1 MPALLLAADPR
12 LGMLIGALLFAICLL
27 VVALVMALRGKRGHG
42 AELAESLHQAN
53 SALQDMASRDPL
65 TGLPNRQ
72 LFEAQLAHLAQR
84 ADLHERRLALLFINL
99 DGFKAINDA
108 LGRPAGDA
116 MLRTL
121 GERLMTL
128 ARPIDIAARIGGDEF
143 LMLLDGNPGKAE
155 ASDLARRLSAGLA
168 EACDVGGREVAVSCS
183 IGIAMY
189 PEDGAFTTLVAHADA
204 AMNASKRTGGSTYC
218 FFEPRMV
225 EGAREQVELLRD
237 LRHAIDK
244 GELELFYQPKIHA
257 PSGQITGVE
266 ALMRWHHPRRGMVSP
281 MVFIPIAERY
291 GLIGALGNWV
301 IEDACRQIRA
311 WRDDGLR
318 MRVAINLSV
327 QQLRQRDLVPRIT
340 GALARHRIEPHVL
353 TCEFTESAAMD
364 DAQATLRVIEELSAV
379 GVHLSI
385 DDFGTGYSSLSYL
398 RKLPAEELKIDRSF
412 VLDLETSSDALAIV
426 DAVVKLAQALGRKVV
441 AEGVETE
448 AQQRILRQLGCDEL
462 QGYLFARP
470 MSARSLALWAMTN
483 EGPRDLN
490 FRASL
495 FGDTLPHAIP

>member
-1 MPALLLAADPR
+1 MTALALAAVT
-12 LGMLIGALLFAICLL
+12 LGLIAGLI
-27 VVALVMALRGKRGHG
+27 ALRFFPRAK
-42 AELAESLHQAN
+42 
-53 SALQDMASRDPL
+53 SARKSRSAQHDTATRDAL

-72 LFEAQLAHLAQR
+72 QFEEHLARLVQR
-84 ADLHERRLALLFINL
+84 ADRHQRRLALLFINL
-99 DGFKAINDA
+99 DGFKPINEA
-108 LGRPAGDA
+108 LGLAGGDA
-116 MLRTL
+116 MLRVI
-121 GERLMTL
+121 GERMMTL
-128 ARPIDIAARIGGDEF
+128 ARPGDIAAHVGGDEF

-155 ASDLARRLSAGLA
+155 ASDMARRLLAGLA
-168 EACDVGGREVAVSCS
+168 QSCEIGGRDVAVSGS

-189 PEDGAFTTLVAHADA
+189 PEDGALSKLMAHADA

-237 LRHAIDK
+237 LRRAIEQ
-244 GELELFYQPKIHA
+244 GELELYYQPKIHA

-266 ALMRWHHPRRGMVSP
+266 ALMRWHHPKRGMVGP
-281 MVFIPIAERY
+281 MVFIPIAERF

-301 IEDACRQIRA
+301 IEDACRQIRE
-311 WRDDGLR
+311 WRDEGLR

-327 QQLRQRDLVPRIT
+327 QQLRQPDLVKRIT
-340 GALARHRIEPHVL
+340 DALQRHRVEPGLL

-364 DAQATLRVIEELSAV
+364 DAQATLRVIEQLSGA

-398 RKLPAEELKIDRSF
+398 RRLPAHELKIDGSF
-412 VLDLETSSDALAIV
+412 VQDLETSSDARAIV

-448 AQQRILRQLGCDEL
+448 EQQRILRSLGCHEL
-462 QGYLFARP
+462 QGYLFAKP
-470 MSARSLALWAMTN
+470 MSAKALALWAMN
-483 EGPRDLN
+483 NDGPRDLN

-495 FGDTLPHAIP
+495 FSDTVPQTLQ

>member
-1 MPALLLAADPR
+1 MTALALAAVT
-12 LGMLIGALLFAICLL
+12 LGLIAGLI
-27 VVALVMALRGKRGHG
+27 ALRFFPRAK
-42 AELAESLHQAN
+42 
-53 SALQDMASRDPL
+53 SARKSRSAQHDTATRDAL
-65 TGLPNRQ
+65 TGLPNREQ
-72 LFEAQLAHLAQR
+72 FEEHLARLVQR
-84 ADLHERRLALLFINL
+84 ADRHQRRLALLFINL
-99 DGFKAINDA
+99 DGFKPINEA
-108 LGRPAGDA
+108 LGLAGGDA
-116 MLRTL
+116 MLRVI
-121 GERLMTL
+121 GERMMTL
-128 ARPIDIAARIGGDEF
+128 ARPGDIAAHVGGDEF

-155 ASDLARRLSAGLA
+155 ASDMARRLLAGLA
-168 EACDVGGREVAVSCS
+168 QSCEIGGRDVAVSGS

-189 PEDGAFTTLVAHADA
+189 PEDGALSKLMAHADA

-237 LRHAIDK
+237 LRRAIEQ
-244 GELELFYQPKIHA
+244 GELELYYQPKIHA

-266 ALMRWHHPRRGMVSP
+266 ALMRWHHPKRGMVGP
-281 MVFIPIAERY
+281 MVFIPIAERF

-301 IEDACRQIRA
+301 IEDACRQIRE
-311 WRDDGLR
+311 WRDEGLR

-327 QQLRQRDLVPRIT
+327 QQLRQPDLVKRIT
-340 GALARHRIEPHVL
+340 DALQRHRVEPGLL

-364 DAQATLRVIEELSAV
+364 DAQATLRVIEQLSGA

-398 RKLPAEELKIDRSF
+398 RRLPAHELKIDGSF
-412 VLDLETSSDALAIV
+412 VQDLETSSDARAIV

-448 AQQRILRQLGCDEL
+448 EQQRILRSLGCHEL
-462 QGYLFARP
+462 QGYLFAKP
-470 MSARSLALWAMTN
+470 MSAKALALWAMN
-483 EGPRDLN
+483 NDGPRDLN

-495 FGDTLPHAIP
+495 FSDTVPQTLQ